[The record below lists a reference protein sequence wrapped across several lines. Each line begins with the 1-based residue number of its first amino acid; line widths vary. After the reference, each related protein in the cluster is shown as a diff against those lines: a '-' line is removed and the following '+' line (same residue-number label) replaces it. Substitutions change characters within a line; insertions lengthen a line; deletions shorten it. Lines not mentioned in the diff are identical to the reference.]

1 MDAGTA
7 EDMIKDLMIENAIV
21 LESLE
26 LMTIDR
32 DRLSRL
38 VRLFEAHY
46 ECEHCA
52 QSLATYLEDCMN
64 PLHALHDAVYGLGN
78 PNE

>member
-1 MDAGTA
+1 MDRGTTDDYIA
-7 EDMIKDLMIENAIV
+7 DLTIELAITRAS
-21 LESLE
+21 LES
-26 LMTIDR
+26 MTTDR

-52 QSLATYLEDCMN
+52 QSSATYLDDCMN

-78 PNE
+78 PHE

>member
-1 MDAGTA
+1 MDKGTTDDYIA
-7 EDMIKDLMIENAIV
+7 DLMMEAAV
-21 LESLE
+21 ARASLE
-26 LMTIDR
+26 WMTIER
-32 DRLSRL
+32 DRFMRL

-52 QSLATYLEDCMN
+52 QSSATYLEDCMN

>member
-1 MDAGTA
+1 MDAGTSHDMI
-7 EDMIKDLMIENAIV
+7 EDMMVELAV
-21 LESLE
+21 ARASLE
-26 LMTIDR
+26 WMTMER

-52 QSLATYLEDCMN
+52 QSSATYLEDCMN